1 MSGAERAA
9 GPSDVAVGCA
19 FDSWPA
25 DAASSIGARPNQLRR
40 ASDDCPL
47 RWVGASESEGEVK
60 SGCSGPEAEV
70 EARSKLRELDLWM
83 EGEREGRSV
92 EAEVLDWSGRV
103 SDLVEVEADEMDAAR
118 SGFFFMLGM
127 RSSAV
132 VVDSVG

>member
-1 MSGAERAA
+1 
-9 GPSDVAVGCA
+9 
-19 FDSWPA
+19 
-25 DAASSIGARPNQLRR
+25 
-40 ASDDCPL
+40 
-47 RWVGASESEGEVK
+47 
-60 SGCSGPEAEV
+60 
-70 EARSKLRELDLWM
+70 M